1 MVAAPFGDTAAIVS
15 PPFSFEAIL
24 REFAGENKEDR
35 RVGTPSTK
43 RLKQPFPAGARE
55 GLDRVRIGTTVHEIS
70 IKLLTHPTQGD
81 TLVTRC
87 KMTRL
92 DELKRHLRPGRSY
105 RRADL
110 TTWSKS
116 VDRDLQALV
125 QQGFL
130 KKLKT
135 GMYYR
140 PRQSVFGEVPVD
152 DRELVRTFLKDDRF
166 LLTSPN
172 AYNSL
177 GLATTQLY
185 NKRLVYNHKRHG
197 DFDLGGRTYS
207 FRMKHHF
214 PARLSEE
221 FLLVDLMNNLEEL
234 AEDRELLHHRVR
246 ERASVMDRSR
256 LGKAAHDYGTL
267 ATRRFFEEALA
278 SAS

>member
-1 MVAAPFGDTAAIVS
+1 M
-15 PPFSFEAIL
+15 IL
-24 REFAGENKEDR
+24 
-35 RVGTPSTK
+35 
-43 RLKQPFPAGARE
+43 
-55 GLDRVRIGTTVHEIS
+55 HEIS
-70 IKLLTHPTQGD
+70 IKLLTYLAQGV
-81 TLVTRC
+81 TLVTKC

-92 DELKRHLRPGRSY
+92 GELKKHLRPGRSY

-110 TTWSKS
+110 VPWSKS
-116 VDRDLQALV
+116 VDRDLQTLV

-140 PRQSVFGEVPVD
+140 PKQSAFGEVPVD
-152 DRELVRTFLKDDRF
+152 DHELVRTFLKDDRF

-185 NKRLVYNHKRHG
+185 NKRMVYNHKRHG
-197 DFDLGGRTYS
+197 DFDLGGRRYS

-214 PARLSEE
+214 PPKPSDE

-234 AEDRELLHHRVR
+234 AEDRDVLCHRVC
-246 ERASVMDRSR
+246 ERALEMDRKR

-267 ATRRFFEEALA
+267 ATSRFFDGVLA
-278 SAS
+278 GAS